1 MVRIEEAV
9 EATSELQKA
18 LAHLLP
24 QLNPKLPVPTME
36 RLQAIMA
43 DPSVTLFLAKDGEEA
58 VGTATVIVYTTPFWI
73 KARLDEVVVDESARG
88 KGVGA
93 ALVGACL
100 EVARRRGAG
109 GRGAPVWGAAR
120 GRESPLSA
128 HGFQAAPVEP
138 VPDRSRQSMRRN
150 RTVPSA
156 RQARAGC
163 DLLIASAGRLRRRAC
178 SSSRDRI
185 YEKFLLRRARRDKE
199 CGLDG
204 LAEPGLLATP

>member
-9 EATSELQKA
+9 EATSGLQKA

-100 EVARRRGAG
+100 EVARRRGAEVAELQSG
-109 GRGAPVWGAAR
+109 VQREAANR
-120 GRESPLSA
+120 LYQRM
-128 HGFQAAPVEP
+128 GFKL
-138 VPDRSRQSMRRN
+138 RQSNLYRI
-150 RTVPSA
+150 
-156 RQARAGC
+156 
-163 DLLIASAGRLRRRAC
+163 LL
-178 SSSRDRI
+178 D
-185 YEKFLLRRARRDKE
+185 
-199 CGLDG
+199 
-204 LAEPGLLATP
+204 